1 MKHQSKIAL
10 AIFAV
15 TLSSVLMTGMGY
27 SAPIEAFSTQ
37 QPILLD
43 TPVSELYHLRTE
55 VKKASEVLKKQA
67 EERAKEEAEKA
78 KARQT
83 CSFTSE
89 EVTMMEYIIQQE
101 VRGASLKHKRIIANV
116 IVNRVKSDAFPDTI
130 EGVLFQKGQ
139 FTSAQNYYNRT
150 YPPDEDTKQAVWE
163 VLNGQCEDLSQ
174 GALYF
179 YAPRWTSQSTASWFE
194 NDLDYLFELEGHRF
208 FR

>member
-10 AIFAV
+10 ALCAV

-27 SAPIEAFSTQ
+27 SATIEAVHAQS
-37 QPILLD
+37 PILLE
-43 TPVSELYHLRTE
+43 TPVAEWHRIRTE
-55 VKKASEVLKKQA
+55 AEKASAALQKRA
-67 EERAKEEAEKA
+67 EEQAKAEAEKA
-78 KARQT
+78 KARRA
-83 CSFTSE
+83 CAFTDE

-116 IVNRVKSDAFPDTI
+116 IVNRVNSDSFPDTV

-139 FTSAQNYYNRT
+139 FTSAQNYYNRK
-150 YPPDEDTKQAVWE
+150 YPPDEDTKRAVQE
-163 VLNGQCEDLSQ
+163 VLNRRCEDLSQ

-179 YAPRWTSQSTASWFE
+179 YAPRWTAEKTASWFE
-194 NDLDYLFELEGHRF
+194 NKLDYLFELEGHRF